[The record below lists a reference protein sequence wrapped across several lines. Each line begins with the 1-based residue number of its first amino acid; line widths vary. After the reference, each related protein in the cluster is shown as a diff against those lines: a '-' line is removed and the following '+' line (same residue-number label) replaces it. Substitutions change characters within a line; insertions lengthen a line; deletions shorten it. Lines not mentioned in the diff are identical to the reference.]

1 MSSCPAINLEN
12 GGLAEAL
19 RAVDCRTGEGTA
31 IAFGRLFGDHGG
43 LMPALTV
50 LMTLYVAI
58 FAIGLL
64 TGRGRVGLPALTPRL
79 LTLGLVMTFATSW
92 LAYQNVI
99 WTLTTGAPDQIAS
112 IIAGTHGSAS
122 AAFAD
127 KLDTIFSAIAD
138 SAQQTPE
145 PAAATAAAGAA
156 GAAAPGAATA
166 GAAALGGVFTPQGML
181 WLSGLMLLVG
191 TVGVLVTAKVALAAL
206 LAVGPV
212 FIIMALFSGTRG
224 LFEGWLKAVVSFAM
238 VPMFTVLIG
247 GATLAMIA
255 PLIQDA
261 LMDSTQVATRGVTAL
276 FLAACVYSALMAIVV
291 KTTTTIVSSWRVP
304 FGRKLDPT
312 PMAAPQPPLASASP
326 ALLASPAAAMAAERV
341 RSMVAALPAPS
352 EATATKVAST
362 SRTRNIVTQAPAS
375 TVSAAPRGAV
385 RRVQG
390 VGSRFRAP
398 HAASSRVH
406 LS

>member
-1 MSSCPAINLEN
+1 MSSCAAINIEN

-99 WTLTTGAPDQIAS
+99 WTLTTGAPDQLAS

-145 PAAATAAAGAA
+145 PAAAAGAA
-156 GAAAPGAATA
+156 GATSAAPQAAT
-166 GAAALGGVFTPQGML
+166 GAAAIGGIFTPPGML

-224 LFEGWLKAVVSFAM
+224 LFEGWLKAVVSFAL

-247 GATLAMIA
+247 GATLALIS

-261 LMDSTQVATRGVTAL
+261 LLDSTQVATRSVIAL

-291 KTTTTIVSSWRVP
+291 KTTTTIVATWRVP
-304 FGRKLDPT
+304 FGRTSEPA
-312 PMAAPQPPLASASP
+312 PMAAPQFPLVSAAP
-326 ALLASPAAAMAAERV
+326 ALAGSPAAALAAERV
-341 RSMVAALPAPS
+341 RSMVAALPVPS
-352 EATATKVAST
+352 GEVSAKAAST
-362 SRTRNIVTQAPAS
+362 TRTRHIVTQAPAS
-375 TVSAAPRGAV
+375 AVSVAPRGAV